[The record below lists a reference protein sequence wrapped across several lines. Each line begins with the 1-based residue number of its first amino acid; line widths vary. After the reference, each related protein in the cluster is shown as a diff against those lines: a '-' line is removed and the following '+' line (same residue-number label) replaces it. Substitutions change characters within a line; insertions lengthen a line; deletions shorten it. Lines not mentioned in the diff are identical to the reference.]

1 MKKYM
6 LWLLGVIIWN
16 FGYPGALPIYDGGMA
31 IILKQVFNLPYF
43 NSLSYTHLT
52 LPTILLV

>member
-1 MKKYM
+1 MKKNM

-16 FGYPGALPIYDGGMA
+16 FGYPGALPIYDVGMT

-43 NSLSYTHLT
+43 N
-52 LPTILLV
+52 

>member
-1 MKKYM
+1 MKKNM

-16 FGYPGALPIYDGGMA
+16 FGYPGALPIYDVGMD

-43 NSLSYTHLT
+43 N
-52 LPTILLV
+52 